1 MPEVRRELDALTT
14 NGEAQKSKADPK
26 NAQPSDRGA
35 GLEPVMTNF
44 MKRAADAVVDK
55 LLELMQRDRAA
66 QEAKPKSA
74 ESPLIVIPI
83 PKWRTYFALAFITV
97 FFLGLVCRAVGCR
110 Q

>member
-1 MPEVRRELDALTT
+1 
-14 NGEAQKSKADPK
+14 
-26 NAQPSDRGA
+26 
-35 GLEPVMTNF
+35 MTNF

-74 ESPLIVIPI
+74 ESPSSFRFRNGA
-83 PKWRTYFALAFITV
+83 RTLHLPSLRS
-97 FFLGLVCRAVGCR
+97 FFSDSFVVRFGCR

>member
-1 MPEVRRELDALTT
+1 
-14 NGEAQKSKADPK
+14 
-26 NAQPSDRGA
+26 
-35 GLEPVMTNF
+35 MTNF

-83 PKWRTYFALAFITV
+83 PKWRTYLPSLRS
-97 FFLGLVCRAVGCR
+97 FFSDSFVVRFGCR
-110 Q
+110 P

>member
-1 MPEVRRELDALTT
+1 
-14 NGEAQKSKADPK
+14 
-26 NAQPSDRGA
+26 
-35 GLEPVMTNF
+35 MTNF

-83 PKWRTYFALAFITV
+83 PKMAHVLCTCLHYGL
-97 FFLGLVCRAVGCR
+97 FFSDSFVVRFGCR
-110 Q
+110 P

>member
-1 MPEVRRELDALTT
+1 
-14 NGEAQKSKADPK
+14 
-26 NAQPSDRGA
+26 
-35 GLEPVMTNF
+35 MTNF

-83 PKWRTYFALAFITV
+83 PKWRTYLSLIHI
-97 FFLGLVCRAVGCR
+97 
-110 Q
+110 

>member
-1 MPEVRRELDALTT
+1 
-14 NGEAQKSKADPK
+14 
-26 NAQPSDRGA
+26 
-35 GLEPVMTNF
+35 MTNF

-74 ESPLIVIPI
+74 EVRSSSFRFRNGA
-83 PKWRTYFALAFITV
+83 RTLHLPSLRS
-97 FFLGLVCRAVGCR
+97 FFSDSFVVRFGCR